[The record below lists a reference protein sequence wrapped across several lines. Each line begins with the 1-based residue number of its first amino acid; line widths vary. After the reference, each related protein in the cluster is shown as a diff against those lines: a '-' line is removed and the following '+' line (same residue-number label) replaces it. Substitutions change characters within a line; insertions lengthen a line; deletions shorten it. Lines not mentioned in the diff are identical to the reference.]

1 MIDAQAIKQICHA
14 QYYFKYN
21 LKSYLQY
28 INAASLKVYLGMGD
42 PFLFFF
48 KPKFN
53 LDFNEI
59 I

>member
-1 MIDAQAIKQICHA
+1 MTDMQAIKQICHA
-14 QYYFKYN
+14 H

-28 INAASLKVYLGMGD
+28 INAASLKVCLGMGD

-53 LDFNEI
+53 LDFNKI